1 MENRY
6 TAAEWAAMEG
16 GQEVAAPATSI
27 KLPFLQELVE
37 ARMYRN
43 ASTLSGKTAKELARV
58 AYLMFM
64 MLEILRHEDKQ
75 FAKRYSVETMWYDN
89 FASMKSTASD
99 LHNVLAVLSNQ
110 DKYAGKIKTDATIAV
125 PILQIRKY
133 LRDIENDRKEKGVDR
148 ALFKTL
154 SEFLKVS
161 DSDLRELRMYVADWD
176 QTSITEKRKLRLQ
189 IKNLLQATN
198 HQNDLLIQFR
208 TKL

>member
-16 GQEVAAPATSI
+16 GQEVAVPTPAV

-37 ARMYRN
+37 ARLYRN
-43 ASTLSGKTAKELARV
+43 TSTLTGKTAKELAKV
-58 AYLMFM
+58 TYLMFM
-64 MLEILRHEDKQ
+64 MLEILRYEDKS

-89 FASMKSTASD
+89 FSSMKSTASD
-99 LHNVLAVLSNQ
+99 LHNVLAVLSDQNS
-110 DKYAGKIKTDATIAV
+110 YAHKIKTDATIAV

-133 LRDIENDRKEKGVDR
+133 LRDIENDRKDKGWDR
-148 ALFKTL
+148 AFFKTL
-154 SEFLKVS
+154 SEFLKIA

-176 QTSITEKRKLRLQ
+176 QTSATEKRKLRLQ